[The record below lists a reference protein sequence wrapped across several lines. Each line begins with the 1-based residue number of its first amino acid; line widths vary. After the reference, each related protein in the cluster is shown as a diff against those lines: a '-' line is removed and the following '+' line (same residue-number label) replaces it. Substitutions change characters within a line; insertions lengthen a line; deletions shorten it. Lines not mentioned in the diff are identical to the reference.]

1 MKTRTLLLLSL
12 ACAVAILGA
21 GAGLMWRLG
30 GTPDAEP
37 TAPIG
42 QIVRVGDL
50 EVEVMSAT
58 LTPVTLS
65 VAVSLG
71 GIDDP
76 DVTSSFTLLRGGQ
89 SLPATGGDCDPSTVT
104 TRDCTIEFPA
114 IDGDSAVLVARRGE
128 ELRRWV
134 LPLG

>member
-21 GAGLMWRLG
+21 GVGLMWRLG
-30 GTPDAEP
+30 GAPDAEP

-42 QIVRVGDL
+42 QIVAVGDL
-50 EVEVMSAT
+50 DVEVTSAT
-58 LTPVTLS
+58 LTPLTLT
-65 VAVSLG
+65 VAVTLG
-71 GIDDP
+71 GIEDP
-76 DVTSSFTLLRGGQ
+76 DVTSTFTLLRGGQ
-89 SLPATGGDCDPSTVT
+89 SLPASGGDCDPSTVIA
-104 TRDCTIEFPA
+104 RQCTIEFPA

>member
-1 MKTRTLLLLSL
+1 
-12 ACAVAILGA
+12 
-21 GAGLMWRLG
+21 MWRLG
-30 GTPDAEP
+30 GSTDAEP

-42 QIVRVGDL
+42 QMVTVGDL
-50 EVEVMSAT
+50 EIQVSSAT

-65 VAVSLG
+65 ITMILG
-71 GIDDP
+71 GVDDA

-89 SLPATGGDCDPSTVT
+89 SLLASGGDCDPSTVIA
-104 TRDCTIEFPA
+104 RDCTIEFPA

>member
-12 ACAVAILGA
+12 ACALAILGA
-21 GAGLMWRLG
+21 GVGLMWRLG
-30 GTPDAEP
+30 GAPDAEP

-42 QIVRVGDL
+42 QIVAVGDL
-50 EVEVMSAT
+50 DVEVTSAT
-58 LTPVTLS
+58 LTPLTLT
-65 VAVSLG
+65 VAVTLG
-71 GIDDP
+71 GIEDP
-76 DVTSSFTLLRGGQ
+76 DVTSTFTLLRGGQ
-89 SLPATGGDCDPSTVT
+89 SLPASGGDCDPSTVIA
-104 TRDCTIEFPA
+104 RQCTIEFPA

>member
-21 GAGLMWRLG
+21 GVGLMWRLG
-30 GTPDAEP
+30 GAPDAEP

-42 QIVRVGDL
+42 QIVAVGDL
-50 EVEVMSAT
+50 DVEVTSAT
-58 LTPVTLS
+58 LTPLTLT
-65 VAVSLG
+65 VAVTLG

-89 SLPATGGDCDPSTVT
+89 SVLASGGDCDPSTVNA
-104 TRDCTIEFPA
+104 RQCTIEFPA